1 MNQKQQTVKGKI
13 SISGVGLH
21 TGIVANVTISPAAP
35 NYGIKF
41 QRIDLANK
49 PIIEADADLVVE
61 TSRSTTLEKNG
72 AKVITTEHILAAL
85 FGMEV
90 DNALIEIDAP
100 EIPILD
106 GSAYPFV
113 ELIERVGVETQNV
126 SKIYYELPKSISYRD
141 DSKDIE
147 ITALPADE
155 YKITVMIDYNSS
167 VLGNQHAVL
176 NSIKDFKTE
185 IAPCRTFCFLHEVEM
200 LLKHNLIKGGDL
212 NNAIVIVD
220 KPVKPEV
227 LESIKTLFHIKNLE
241 VTQEGILNNVA
252 LRFKNEFA
260 RHKLLDV
267 MGDLALIGKPIK
279 AQILAAKPG
288 HAANTA
294 LAKKIKKALQDT
306 ITVPSYN
313 PKNTPILDSA
323 QIGKILPHRYPFL
336 LIDKIF
342 HLDEK
347 WVIGIKNITFNEYFF
362 QGHFPGNPVF
372 PGVLQI
378 ESMAQIGGILVLNS
392 VPDPENYWTYFL
404 GVDEFRFRKMV
415 QPGDTLVIRCE
426 LLAPIRRGIAKM
438 RGEGFV
444 GNNLVCEGVMLAS
457 IVKKDN

>member
-21 TGIVANVTISPAAP
+21 TGIVSNLSISPTHP
-35 NYGIKF
+35 NHGIKF
-41 QRIDLANK
+41 QRIDLVDK

-72 AKVITTEHILAAL
+72 AKVVTTEHILAAL

-90 DNALIEIDAP
+90 DNALIEIDGP

-113 ELIERVGVETQNV
+113 ELIEKIGIETQNV

-147 ITALPADE
+147 LTALPSED
-155 YKITVMIDYNSS
+155 YRITVMIDYNSS

-176 NSIKDFKTE
+176 NDIKDFKTE

-200 LLKHNLIKGGDL
+200 LLKNNLIKGGDL

-220 KPVKPEV
+220 KPIEPEAF
-227 LESIKTLFHIKNLE
+227 EKIKTLFHLKNLE
-241 VTQEGILNNVA
+241 IKKEGILNNVE
-252 LRFKNEFA
+252 LMFKNEPA

-267 MGDLALIGKPIK
+267 IGDLALIGKPIK

-294 LAKKIKKALQDT
+294 LAKKIKKVLHDT
-306 ITVPSYN
+306 MNIPSYN
-313 PKNTPILDSA
+313 PKNTPLLDSA
-323 QIGKILPHRYPFL
+323 QISKILPHRYPFL

-415 QPGDTLVIRCE
+415 LPGDTLVIRCE

-444 GNNLVCEGVMLAS
+444 GNNLVCEGSMLAS
-457 IVKKDN
+457 IVRKDN